1 MGSPVARGTQEPTPW
16 RTGSSQLGEPRC
28 MAYAQQRMQSL
39 VERFCPNVHDA
50 PITAAAFD
58 ATSGTVVTAD
68 ARGVVA
74 VQRPGEASP
83 RLIFQP
89 GVAVNGAIAVIHG
102 GALVAV
108 GDESGT
114 VGVYRTQDG
123 EPVFQEARE
132 GSRGRVRAMR
142 GLAINHEGSR
152 LAAIAADGLLR
163 VWDLT
168 RRERNAWRGFGG
180 DTVDFDARGE
190 RVLAIDDE
198 GQPRLMDLTSL
209 QALFMDKLQTPAT
222 KALFTP
228 DGMMVLAGGAG
239 SINLL
244 RIQDGALVASFAT
257 QGGSG
262 IKTLLASPDGSRAAA
277 ITERSAHVFS
287 LPDLD
292 TLDSFRHGAPEPTGA
307 AVWIGG
313 GIRVAGSDGLMHGGG
328 SGSMG
333 PVDAVD
339 GIGEHRILVH
349 GDIAAVWHGNARI
362 GLFKLPSKPAAVTMN
377 RSGKLMV
384 TSSTDS
390 PLQVLEIPSGKPV
403 FDGGPE
409 TIAAA
414 QIAVGGEVVAVRP
427 RGGGLRWWH
436 LSRNRGFSLP
446 WPNAFTLSGSGTWL
460 AVVTPGGAVH
470 VIDPTTGKDA
480 ITAPRPLSQAP
491 VQRVA
496 FVNRRPELLV
506 LDEDGVLGHYDLK
519 NSVQDGV
526 AASGKDVLAINV
538 PVDRMWGLT
547 GGRFAALRLPD
558 GDRCSILFIDIHAGE
573 VSSEVSD
580 LPAEAE
586 VDDENHRI
594 LIPARAGALA
604 ELSPTGGEVR
614 VLRDLPDQ
622 EWIAFNAKGILQAS
636 KRATESI

>member
-1 MGSPVARGTQEPTPW
+1 
-16 RTGSSQLGEPRC
+16 
-28 MAYAQQRMQSL
+28 MQSL

-58 ATSGTVVTAD
+58 ADSGTVVTAD
-68 ARGVVA
+68 ATGVVA

-89 GVAVNGAIAVIHG
+89 GTNVNGALAVIRG
-102 GALVAV
+102 GALIAV

-180 DTVDFDARGE
+180 STVDFDARGE

-198 GQPRLMDLTSL
+198 GQPRLMDLTNL

-244 RIQDGALVASFAT
+244 RVQDGALVASFAT

-262 IKTLLASPDGSRAAA
+262 IKTLLASPDGTRAAA

-292 TLDSFRHGAPEPTGA
+292 TLDSFRHGAPDPTGA
-307 AVWIGG
+307 AVWLGG

-328 SGSMG
+328 SGSVG

-339 GIGEHRILVH
+339 GIGEYRVMIH
-349 GDIAAVWHGNARI
+349 GDVAALWNGNVRK
-362 GLFKLPSKPAAVTMN
+362 GLFKLPASPDAVRMN
-377 RSGKLMV
+377 RTGKLMV
-384 TSSTDS
+384 TSSAKST
-390 PLQVLEIPSGKPV
+390 LQVIETPTGKPL
-403 FDGGPE
+403 FDGGSE
-409 TIAAA
+409 TIGALN
-414 QIAVGGEVVAVRP
+414 IAVGGEVVAAQL

-436 LSRNRGFSLP
+436 LGRNRGYSLP
-446 WPNAFTLSGSGTWL
+446 WPTAFSLSGSGTWL
-460 AVVTPGGAVH
+460 GVVTPGGVVH

-480 ITAPRPLSQAP
+480 ISPPRPLSQAT
-491 VQRVA
+491 VRLID
-496 FVNRRPELLV
+496 FINRRPELLV

-519 NSVQDGV
+519 HAAQDGV
-526 AASGKDVLAINV
+526 VASGRDVLAINV

-547 GGRFAALRLPD
+547 GGRFVALRLPD

-573 VSSEVSD
+573 VTSEVTD
-580 LPAEAE
+580 LPLGAE

-594 LIPARAGALA
+594 LLPARAGALV
-604 ELSPTGGEVR
+604 ELSHTGTEVR
-614 VLRDLPDQ
+614 VLRNLPDQ

>member
-1 MGSPVARGTQEPTPW
+1 
-16 RTGSSQLGEPRC
+16 
-28 MAYAQQRMQSL
+28 MQSL

-58 ATSGTVVTAD
+58 PTSGTVVTAD
-68 ARGVVA
+68 AEGVVA
-74 VQRPGEASP
+74 VQRPGEASA

-89 GVAVNGAIAVIHG
+89 GAAVNGAIAVIRG

-108 GDESGT
+108 GDEAGT

-123 EPVFQEARE
+123 EPIFQEVRE

-142 GLAINHEGSR
+142 GLALNHEGSR

-168 RRERNAWRGFGG
+168 REERNAWRGFGG
-180 DTVDFDARGE
+180 DTVDFDSRGE
-190 RVLAIDDE
+190 RVLAIDEE

-262 IKTLLASPDGSRAAA
+262 IKTLLASPDGTRAAA

-292 TLDSFRHGAPEPTGA
+292 ILDSFRHGAPDPTGA
-307 AVWIGG
+307 AVWHGG
-313 GIRVAGSDGLMHGGG
+313 GIRVAGTDGLMHGGG
-328 SGSMG
+328 SGSIG
-333 PVDAVD
+333 PVEVVD
-339 GIGEHRILVH
+339 GIGEYRVLVH
-349 GDIAAVWHGNARI
+349 GDVAAIWTGNARTN
-362 GLFKLPSKPAAVTMN
+362 LFKVPSKPKDVALN
-377 RSGKLMV
+377 RTGKLLV
-384 TSSTDS
+384 ASSVDS
-390 PLQVLEIPSGKPV
+390 PLQVLELPAGKPL

-409 TIAAA
+409 TVGAPAIG
-414 QIAVGGEVVAVRP
+414 VGGEVVAVQLK
-427 RGGGLRWWH
+427 GGGIRWWH
-436 LSRNRGFSLP
+436 LGKNRGFSLP
-446 WPNAFTLSGSGTWL
+446 WPTAFTLSGSGTWIG
-460 AVVTPGGAVH
+460 VVTPAGAVH
-470 VIDPTTGKDA
+470 VLDPTTGKDV
-480 ITAPRPLSQAP
+480 ISPPQPLSQAP
-491 VQRVA
+491 VRVID
-496 FVNRRPELLV
+496 FVSRRPELLV
-506 LDEDGVLGHYDLK
+506 LDEDGVLGHYDLTRAA
-519 NSVQDGV
+519 QDGV
-526 AASGKDVLAINV
+526 TAVGRDVLAINV
-538 PVDRMWGLT
+538 PVDRIWGLK

-573 VSSEVSD
+573 VTSEVTD
-580 LPAEAE
+580 LPLGAE

-594 LIPARAGALA
+594 LLPARAGALV
-604 ELSPTGGEVR
+604 ELSHTGAEVR

-636 KRATESI
+636 KRATQSI